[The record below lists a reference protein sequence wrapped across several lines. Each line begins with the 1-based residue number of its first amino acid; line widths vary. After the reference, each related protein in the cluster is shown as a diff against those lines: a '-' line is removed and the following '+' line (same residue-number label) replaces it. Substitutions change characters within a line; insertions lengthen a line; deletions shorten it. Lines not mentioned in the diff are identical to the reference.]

1 MVRNKYMASYNPLLT
16 RKTRGDPP
24 RQTGGTCGGQYT
36 PPVWR
41 GQLPCAAPGGVI
53 AVRST
58 ERRPGLQPASAHARQ
73 SHIGTVSLLIAVA
86 GAVACRVGLRI
97 GPWAGEMWLQ
107 FASAGFDAALVGGLA
122 DWFAVTALFRHPLGL
137 PIPHTAILPRRRA
150 RIVEGIV
157 AMVEK
162 EWLSPDVIGAQ
173 LARFTPSEFVLD
185 WLRDP
190 THGERLTAPLRDILS
205 ALTRVLTEAEVAA
218 FVDRVLQGGIRE
230 VPIDA
235 SAGRWLMRALASTHA
250 ASAFQTLA
258 LSLANFADRPDTA
271 ATVRTWVERAARAL
285 RQEGKRWVPLLLR
298 RAMVQR
304 KIVEAVC
311 AYASSELRH
320 AAAEPTHPLRRALF
334 GALERYAA
342 RLASGDT
349 TTLGHVEQLRQALLE
364 SLEARPIIA
373 ALLTQL
379 RQQLEGDL
387 VSPESALS
395 LFIAQQLRS
404 GIVEA
409 LQDPQRRAVVDQWVR
424 MTIDDLLRRHHHLIG
439 LTVRENLDA
448 LDTATLIAQIEAR
461 VGADLQFIRLNGAV
475 VGGLVGL
482 LLALVHRMLG

>member
-1 MVRNKYMASYNPLLT
+1 M
-16 RKTRGDPP
+16 
-24 RQTGGTCGGQYT
+24 
-36 PPVWR
+36 
-41 GQLPCAAPGGVI
+41 
-53 AVRST
+53 
-58 ERRPGLQPASAHARQ
+58 
-73 SHIGTVSLLIAVA
+73 
-86 GAVACRVGLRI
+86 
-97 GPWAGEMWLQ
+97 
-107 FASAGFDAALVGGLA
+107 
-122 DWFAVTALFRHPLGL
+122 
-137 PIPHTAILPRRRA
+137 
-150 RIVEGIV
+150 
-157 AMVEK
+157 
-162 EWLSPDVIGAQ
+162 
-173 LARFTPSEFVLD
+173 
-185 WLRDP
+185 
-190 THGERLTAPLRDILS
+190 
-205 ALTRVLTEAEVAA
+205 
-218 FVDRVLQGGIRE
+218 
-230 VPIDA
+230 
-235 SAGRWLMRALASTHA
+235 
-250 ASAFQTLA
+250 
-258 LSLANFADRPDTA
+258 
-271 ATVRTWVERAARAL
+271 ERAARAL

-395 LFIAQQLRS
+395 LCIARQLRS

-424 MTIDDLLRRHHHLIG
+424 MTSDDLLRRHHHLIG

-482 LLALVHRMLG
+482 LLALVHWVLG